1 MRVLTVAIA
10 IAVGIL
16 VLLGYFFPQIGS
28 LQSIQIL
35 LLNWAMLMVATA
47 AVVGVLNL
55 VFVHTDKI
63 RRREKGNIYSLIL
76 LIFLISTFFL
86 GLILGPGNEIMRLI
100 LDGVIFP
107 VEAALMSILTITLL
121 YAAIRLLRRR
131 SDFTTIVFLITA
143 ALILFGSATLPF
155 GENIPVISNIS
166 TWIQEVLAVGGARG
180 ILIGVAL
187 GTLLTGMRVLFGF
200 DRPYGG
206 N

>member
-28 LQSIQIL
+28 FLSIQIL

-86 GLILGPGNEIMRLI
+86 GLILGPDNVIMRLI

-155 GENIPVISNIS
+155 GENIPVISNSS